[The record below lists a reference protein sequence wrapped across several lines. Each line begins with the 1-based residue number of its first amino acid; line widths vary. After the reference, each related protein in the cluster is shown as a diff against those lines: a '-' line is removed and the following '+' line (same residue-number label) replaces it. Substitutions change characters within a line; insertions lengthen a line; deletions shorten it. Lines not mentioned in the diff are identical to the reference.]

1 MYYHQLK
8 QTLFEFET
16 VKLILQ
22 VLTTYSIVE
31 SEHRKN
37 VMPDKEECKWCG
49 RKYYPDRLKVHLRFF
64 CGPTARKSDKLALQQ
79 KKLPR
84 QLKVRILERI

>member
-1 MYYHQLK
+1 MNVSCAQHLSS
-8 QTLFEFET
+8 TFPS
-16 VKLILQ
+16 Q

-49 RKYYPDRLKVHLRFF
+49 RKFYPDRLKVHLRFF

-84 QLKVRILERI
+84 NYKVRGLGGQGLL

>member
-1 MYYHQLK
+1 
-8 QTLFEFET
+8 

-84 QLKVRILERI
+84 QYKVRILERT

>member
-1 MYYHQLK
+1 
-8 QTLFEFET
+8 
-16 VKLILQ
+16 
-22 VLTTYSIVE
+22 
-31 SEHRKN
+31 
-37 VMPDKEECKWCG
+37 MPDKEECKWCG